1 MTAHIWGI
9 ALCLSTIAP
18 VITGCSECS
27 DCERGPNPVAYARV
41 RTATST
47 GPLGGVAVRLERQAF
62 VPLTAATDVLGEH
75 MFEVLNASIDE
86 AAAVIVTPPAGY
98 TAPAPQVLSLFPG
111 DTVEVQV
118 LLGAAP

>member
-1 MTAHIWGI
+1 
-9 ALCLSTIAP
+9 
-18 VITGCSECS
+18 
-27 DCERGPNPVAYARV
+27 
-41 RTATST
+41 
-47 GPLGGVAVRLERQAF
+47 
-62 VPLTAATDVLGEH
+62 

-86 AAAVIVTPPAGY
+86 AAAVIVTPPVGY